1 VKKPQQRY
9 EKVAGKLLQQIF
21 SGKLIPDEKLPTEI
35 NLSKTMGVDRT
46 TLRVA
51 LKQLEA
57 MQLLTITQGGGIFV
71 RDFRK
76 HAGIDFLTRLITLH
90 DSEEKPFE
98 MEEYLIDQTW
108 EFWAYLFPWILTRAL
123 PLMSTRHL
131 SMFMHFLEEEKKHL
145 YDKEKLVSL
154 YLAEQDLV
162 AEVIDNL
169 VMTLL
174 FNSSRPIREKM
185 LRVFVENTDPDELST
200 HSDQKIAMIRH
211 LARGSME
218 HALDHVEQFRQ
229 FLSSH
234 HNALKNAL
242 MKKKWGPF
250 E

>member
-1 VKKPQQRY
+1 VKKPKQRY
-9 EKVAGKLLQQIF
+9 EKVAGMLMQQIF

-57 MQLLTITQGGGIFV
+57 MQLLTITQGGGIVV
-71 RDFRK
+71 RDYRK

-90 DSEEKPFE
+90 DSEDKPFE

-108 EFWAYLFPWILTRAL
+108 EFWALLFPGILTKAL

-131 SMFMHFLEEEKKHL
+131 SVFMHFLEEEKKHL
-145 YDKEKLVSL
+145 NDKEKLVSL

-185 LRVFVENTDPDELST
+185 LRVFVENTDPDELSL
-200 HSDQKIAMIRH
+200 HSDQKIAMIRN
-211 LARGSME
+211 LASGSME
-218 HALDHVEQFRQ
+218 QALDYVEQFRQ

-234 HNALKNAL
+234 HNLLKNAL